1 MSGANEN
8 WSEFTVTANIRVIHA
23 QDFIKATPEGWL
35 DRKQSMKLLLDI
47 AAVAPESANFHVILD
62 TRKAQSGLSE
72 IDLWFLAS
80 ELSDHFRDVTQSSR
94 MAVLCPVERFNQAE
108 FFALCANN
116 RGFNIGAFTSF
127 EDAFGWIIE
136 DDG

>member
-1 MSGANEN
+1 M
-8 WSEFTVTANIRVIHA
+8 TANIRVFHA

-47 AAVAPESANFHVILD
+47 AAVAPKLANFHVILD

-80 ELSDHFRDVTQSSR
+80 ELSNHFRDVTQPPRIS
-94 MAVLCPVERFNQAE
+94 VLCPLERFNRAE

-116 RGFNIGAFTSF
+116 RGCNVSAFTSF
-127 EDAFGWIIE
+127 EKAYEWAIE
-136 DDG
+136 DDS

>member
-1 MSGANEN
+1 M
-8 WSEFTVTANIRVIHA
+8 TANIRVIHA

-47 AAVAPESANFHVILD
+47 AAVAPESGNFHVILD

-80 ELSDHFRDVTQSSR
+80 ELSKHFRDVSQSTR
-94 MAVLCPVERFNQAE
+94 VAVLCQTERFNQAE

-116 RGFNIGAFTSF
+116 EGFNISAFTSY
-127 EDAFGWIIE
+127 EDAYEWLTA

>member
-1 MSGANEN
+1 M
-8 WSEFTVTANIRVIHA
+8 TANIRVIHA

-47 AAVAPESANFHVILD
+47 AAIAPELANFHVILD
-62 TRKAQSGLSE
+62 TRKAQSNLSE

-80 ELSDHFRDVTQSSR
+80 ELSDHFRDVTQSPR
-94 MAVLCPVERFNQAE
+94 MAVLCPLERFNRAE

-116 RGFNIGAFTSF
+116 RGCNISAFTSF
-127 EDAFGWIIE
+127 EDAFEWTIS
-136 DDG
+136 DDN